1 MKELPD
7 GEDGKVRENHDQWWA
22 KPQQGAREP
31 KYCGIHLMT
40 QRSPPR
46 KLHSERHG
54 GRSAHLDAPTETV
67 LSTHG
72 SFLTPQKKFPE
83 STRLTNEHFIHD
95 HPQRPPVTELVV
107 PGLHEH
113 LRSNVVR
120 SAYCG
125 EGLKHAPQ
133 VREAWQEGGRPEF
146 CPRDQRLET
155 TWSSPQT
162 T

>member
-1 MKELPD
+1 MISK
-7 GEDGKVRENHDQWWA
+7 A
-22 KPQQGAREP
+22 TTGAHEP
-31 KYCGIHLMT
+31 EYSGIHSMT
-40 QRSPPR
+40 QSFLPR

-54 GRSAHLDAPTETV
+54 GRSAHLGTPTETA
-67 LSTHG
+67 LSMHG

-95 HPQRPPVTELVV
+95 HPQRPPITELVV

-125 EGLKHAPQ
+125 EGLKHVPH

-146 CPRDQRLET
+146 CSRDQRL
-155 TWSSPQT
+155 
-162 T
+162 

>member
-7 GEDGKVRENHDQWWA
+7 GEDGKVRENHDKWSA
-22 KPQQGAREP
+22 KPRQGAREP
-31 KYCGIHLMT
+31 KYSGIHSMT
-40 QRSPPR
+40 QSFLPR

-54 GRSAHLDAPTETV
+54 GRSAHLGTPTETA

-72 SFLTPQKKFPE
+72 SFLTPKKKFPE

-95 HPQRPPVTELVV
+95 HPQRPPITELVV

-125 EGLKHAPQ
+125 EGLKHAPH

-146 CPRDQRLET
+146 CPRDQRLWDLLELPT
-155 TWSSPQT
+155 D
-162 T
+162 

>member
-1 MKELPD
+1 MSKATTGCP
-7 GEDGKVRENHDQWWA
+7 
-22 KPQQGAREP
+22 EP
-31 KYCGIHLMT
+31 KYCDLFDDPA
-40 QRSPPR
+40 SPPR

-54 GRSAHLDAPTETV
+54 EKCSLRCPNRNSLS
-67 LSTHG
+67 STHG
-72 SFLTPQKKFPE
+72 PSLTPQKKFPE

-133 VREAWQEGGRPEF
+133 VREAWQEGGS
-146 CPRDQRLET
+146 PR
-155 TWSSPQT
+155 SSRS
-162 T
+162 